1 MASPAH
7 SNGRD
12 QNHSPFSPII
22 PRLSPT
28 ISLPSSPSFSS
39 SNPSFSLK
47 ENIAINSPFSTRT
60 PLHFPGHIPFSWE
73 QISGIPKYKQLS
85 EEKNDAPQLHIS
97 LLPLPPAA
105 IIPNQKQTGQ
115 NKHSTSTHAS
125 FRKVPFFAVL
135 VESSKGSDQHGSISN
150 FSKISRAARTL
161 TDRLGFMSMH
171 TNISCKNTCAVSESM
186 VYLPRSSHDIYSIN
200 TRHPR

>member
-1 MASPAH
+1 MVVTKITPYFLRSFPVYRQRYLFH
-7 SNGRD
+7 
-12 QNHSPFSPII
+12 PL
-22 PRLSPT
+22 RLSRPQ
-28 ISLPSSPSFSS
+28 ILHSHSKKILRLILLLAQERVCIFQDKFPSHGNKSPGSRKINNSLR
-39 SNPSFSLK
+39 K
-47 ENIAINSPFSTRT
+47 
-60 PLHFPGHIPFSWE
+60 
-73 QISGIPKYKQLS
+73 
-85 EEKNDAPQLHIS
+85 KNNAPQLHIS

-105 IIPNQKQTGQ
+105 RIPNQKQTCQ
-115 NKHSTSTHAS
+115 NKHSTSAHAS
-125 FRKVPFFAVL
+125 FRKVPFFAAL
-135 VESSKGSDQHGSISN
+135 VECSKDSDQHGSIGN